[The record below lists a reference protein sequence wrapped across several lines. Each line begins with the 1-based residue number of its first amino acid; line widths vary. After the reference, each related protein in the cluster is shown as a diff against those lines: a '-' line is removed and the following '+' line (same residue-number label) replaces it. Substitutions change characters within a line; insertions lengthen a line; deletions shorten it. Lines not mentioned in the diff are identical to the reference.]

1 MRSLIAAELLKLRT
15 TRMLAVCV
23 GVVVLLAAA
32 LPIFAGAVA
41 GHRGEPALA
50 PSSLADFLRAP
61 AQLSGAAVLLVG
73 LLAAAGEFRH
83 RTIFSTRLEE
93 PRTTR
98 LLAAKL
104 ITLAAVGV
112 VVGLAMGLVAT
123 AVGALVLE
131 RHHVAVEPLA
141 HGVPRLAVVLPAV
154 IALQGMLGVA
164 IGALLRNTAAAVG
177 ATLVWAFV
185 VEGVVPVLTGQPHVT
200 NWLPS
205 GAIHEVIA
213 GHTQAGQLPPVT
225 AAAVLI
231 AYAGVLITATVILDR
246 SREI

>member
-23 GVVVLLAAA
+23 GVVVLFAAA
-32 LPIFAGAVA
+32 LPIFSGAVA
-41 GHRGEPALA
+41 GHGGEPALA
-50 PSSLADFLRAP
+50 AASLADFLRAP
-61 AQLSGAAVLLVG
+61 AQLTGGAVLLIG
-73 LLAAAGEFRH
+73 LLAAAGEYRH
-83 RTIFSTRLEE
+83 RTIFSARLEE

-112 VVGLAMGLVAT
+112 VVGFAMDVVAT
-123 AVGALVLE
+123 VVGAIVLA

-141 HGVPRLAVVLPAV
+141 HGVPKLAVVLPAV
-154 IALQGMLGVA
+154 IALQGILGVA
-164 IGALLRNTAAAVG
+164 VGALLLNTAAAVG
-177 ATLVWAFV
+177 ATLVWAFII
-185 VEGVVPVLTGQPHVT
+185 EGIMPIATGQPHLT

-205 GAIHEVIA
+205 GAIREITSN
-213 GHTQAGQLPPVT
+213 HTPAGQLVPVA
-225 AAAVLI
+225 AAAVLL
-231 AYAGVLITATVILDR
+231 AYTAVLVTATVTLDR

>member
-1 MRSLIAAELLKLRT
+1 MRSLITAEMFKLRT

-23 GVVVLLAAA
+23 GVVVLFAAT

-41 GHRGEPALA
+41 GHRGEPALE
-50 PSSLADFLRAP
+50 PSSLADFLRSP

-83 RTIFSTRLEE
+83 RTIVSARLAE

-98 LLAAKL
+98 LLAAKVV
-104 ITLAAVGV
+104 TLAAVGV
-112 VVGLAMGLVAT
+112 VVGLAMDLVAT
-123 AVGALVLE
+123 AVGALVLA

-154 IALQGMLGVA
+154 IALQGVLGVA
-164 IGALLRNTAAAVG
+164 VGALLRNTAAAVG

-185 VEGVVPVLTGQPHVT
+185 VEGVVPVVTGQPHVT

-205 GAIHEVIA
+205 GAIHEVIV
-213 GHTQAGQLPPVT
+213 GRGQAGQLPTVA
-225 AAAVLI
+225 AAAVLV
-231 AYAGVLITATVILDR
+231 AYAAVLITATVVLDR
-246 SREI
+246 VREL